1 MVLVVDICIALVVV
15 TIFGLNFVAIKIA
28 LMASPPLLLT
38 GLRFLLAAFPVLLIL
53 KPPRTSLRIVVAF
66 GFVLGVVKFGLLFLG
81 MALGMPAGL
90 SSLVLQTQVFF
101 TIGLAF
107 LVFGERPSG
116 LQLLSALIAGC
127 GVGVIAAWQ
136 GQHALLGAFLLV
148 IGAAL
153 FWGVAN
159 VIVKAAGRIDML
171 ALMVWGSL
179 VAAPPLLALSLVIE
193 GPDAITTAFLRADA
207 QTWGAVLFIAY
218 PTTILAFALWN
229 RLLSRYPAVTVTPF
243 ALLIP
248 IIGLSSS
255 RWLLAEPFEAAAAA
269 GAALIFFGI
278 ALDVL
283 VAWFRQRRAG
293 GPRSTTA
300 ITAVLRDRPAP

>member
-1 MVLVVDICIALVVV
+1 MLVVDICIALVVV

-28 LMASPPLLLT
+28 LVAFPPLFLT
-38 GLRFLLAAFPVLLIL
+38 GLRFLLAAFPGILIL

-66 GFVLGVVKFGLLFLG
+66 GLILGVVKFGLLFLG

-107 LVFGERPSG
+107 LVFGERPSW

-127 GVGVIAAWQ
+127 GVGVIAVWQ
-136 GQHALLGAFLLV
+136 GQHALLGPFLLV

-159 VIVKAAGRIDML
+159 VIVKAAGRVDML

-179 VAAPPLLALSLVIE
+179 VAAPPLLVLSLVIE
-193 GPDAITTAFLRADA
+193 GPDAIASAFRRADA

-248 IIGLSSS
+248 IIGMSSS
-255 RWLLAEPFEAAAAA
+255 RWFLDEPFEAADAA

-278 ALDVL
+278 ALNVL
-283 VAWFRQRRAG
+283 VAWLRQRRAG
-293 GPRSTTA
+293 GPRPAST
-300 ITAVLRDRPAP
+300 ITAAPRARPAP